1 MGRRGR
7 GARGRKEGR
16 KGRRKRGREEMSE
29 RRRKGGGREAKV
41 GTKKTMAQL
50 LDPGTSW
57 FSYDVIV

>member
-16 KGRRKRGREEMSE
+16 KVGRKRGREEMSK

-50 LDPGTSW
+50 LDPQTSW

>member
-16 KGRRKRGREEMSE
+16 KGGREEMSE

-41 GTKKTMAQL
+41 GTEKTMAQL

-57 FSYDVIV
+57 FSYDVIG